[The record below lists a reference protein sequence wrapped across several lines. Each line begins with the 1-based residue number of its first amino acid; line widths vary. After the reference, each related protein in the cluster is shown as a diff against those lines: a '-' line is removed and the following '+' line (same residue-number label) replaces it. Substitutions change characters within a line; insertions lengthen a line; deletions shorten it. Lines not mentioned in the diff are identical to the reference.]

1 MTEIEIAGGI
11 VMVVVGGI
19 AIAIAAAVAAENV
32 QTRFSYGRSGTQ
44 AAGYPFGRPRGSSW
58 CGLST

>member
-1 MTEIEIAGGI
+1 MLEVEIAGGI

-19 AIAIAAAVAAENV
+19 AIAAAIAAENV
-32 QTRFSYGRSGTQ
+32 QTRFSYDRSGTQ
-44 AAGYPFGRPRGSSW
+44 AAGYPFDRPRGSSW

>member
-1 MTEIEIAGGI
+1 MTEVEIASGI
-11 VMVVVGGI
+11 EMVVVGGI
-19 AIAIAAAVAAENV
+19 VIAAAVAAEND

-44 AAGYPFGRPRGSSW
+44 AAGYPFGRPRGLSW